1 MTAFYS
7 WRLMFMTFH
16 GPTRADHHT
25 YEHAHEGPWVMRAP
39 LLLLAVGAVL
49 AGVVFTGFFIGEGRP
64 EFWGRSLFSAPG
76 NHIYEEMHHV
86 PGWVVAAPTY
96 AMLLGFAI
104 AWLYYIKAPS
114 LPAATARLFEPLYLF
129 LLNKW
134 YFDELYDWLFVRP
147 AFAIGRLFWKT
158 GDGRIIDGL
167 GPDGIA
173 ARVQDITGRVVRLQT
188 GYVYHYAF
196 AMVIGLALIITFL
209 MFAGGGAR

>member
-1 MTAFYS
+1 
-7 WRLMFMTFH
+7 
-16 GPTRADHHT
+16 
-25 YEHAHEGPWVMRAP
+25 MRAP

-86 PGWVVAAPTY
+86 PEWVYVAPAI
-96 AMLLGFAI
+96 AMLLGFGL
-104 AWLYYIKAPS
+104 AWLFYIQVPA
-114 LPAATARLFEPLYLF
+114 LPEATARAFRPLYLF

-147 AFAIGRLFWKT
+147 AMAIGRMFWKT

-167 GPDGIA
+167 GPDGVA
-173 ARVQDITGRVVRLQT
+173 QRVQDVTSRVVRLQS
-188 GYVYHYAF
+188 GYVHHYAF
-196 AMVIGLALIITFL
+196 AMVIGLAIIVTYL
-209 MFAGGGAR
+209 MYTGGAFR